1 MGNWDFDGDEFI
13 FFIAAAILGLYGL
26 YLWYWPLIRAT
37 RLGRRSAARTLLGL
51 TPVLAMVGLI
61 AVLLHWSDPK
71 YVIGQLDYQL
81 LFAAGG
87 LAWLTLALIAG
98 CVLGVDVRD
107 DAIDRDNPAA
117 AVAASGAALG
127 TMAIYAASNMGAGPT
142 IWTTIWPAILATG
155 AAFGL
160 WFVID
165 LLTRISDQI
174 AVERD
179 LAAGLRHAGW
189 AIASGLVLGRAVAGD
204 WLAWDQTYA
213 DMLRLGWPVIVLAAA
228 VVPLHLLFRP
238 TPDHPRRSV
247 FAAGMVPAV
256 VLIAG
261 ALAYWIAVGPPDID
275 KHIITYE
282 QYMGKGK

>member
-26 YLWYWPLIRAT
+26 YQWYGPLISAT
-37 RLGRRSAARTLLGL
+37 RLGRRGAARTLLGL
-51 TPVLAMVGLI
+51 TPPVAMVGLMV
-61 AVLLHWSDPK
+61 VLLHWSDPK
-71 YVIGQLDYQL
+71 YVVGHFDYQQ

-87 LAWLTLALIAG
+87 LAWLTLALLAG
-98 CVLGVDVRD
+98 SVLGVDVRD

-117 AVAASGAALG
+117 AVAGSGAAIG
-127 TMAIYAASNMGAGPT
+127 AMAIYAASNMGAGPT
-142 IWTTIWPAILATG
+142 IWTTIWPAILATA
-155 AAFGL
+155 AAFVL

-165 LLTRISDQI
+165 LLTRIGDQI

-204 WLAWDQTYA
+204 WLAWDSTYT
-213 DMLRLGWPVIVLAAA
+213 DMLRLGWPVLVLAAA
-228 VVPLHLLFRP
+228 IVPLHLLFRP
-238 TPDHPRRSV
+238 TPKHPRRSII
-247 FAAGMVPAV
+247 AAGVVPAV
-256 VLIAG
+256 GLIG
-261 ALAYWIAVGPPDID
+261 AALVYWIAVGPPEIG